1 MTQASNISPVKSRF
15 LIRYTSVKK
24 LVKCPASDPLVT
36 AFDFDQVKAS
46 LRSVL
51 TEEDEEMEIVPHV
64 KGSTDFEVYESVLVS
79 CIVFNLKSYLVSI

>member
-1 MTQASNISPVKSRF
+1 MT
-15 LIRYTSVKK
+15 L
-24 LVKCPASDPLVT
+24 T

-79 CIVFNLKSYLVSI
+79 YIVFN

>member
-1 MTQASNISPVKSRF
+1 MT
-15 LIRYTSVKK
+15 L
-24 LVKCPASDPLVT
+24 T